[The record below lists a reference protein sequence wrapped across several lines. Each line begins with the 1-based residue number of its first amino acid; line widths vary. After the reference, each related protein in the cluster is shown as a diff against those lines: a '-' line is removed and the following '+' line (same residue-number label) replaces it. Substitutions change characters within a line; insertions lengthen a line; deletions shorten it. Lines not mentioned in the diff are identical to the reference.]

1 MFYFQACSL
10 SCYCYSSTGNSI
22 ISSALFHKYQFFLCI
37 QSKFIFF
44 CFVLKSLLLSYL
56 PASFSFRE
64 QEEVSQWH
72 FSLSSAAFPLLLLLL
87 KPDFCQHFINDCMYS
102 LPSFLQSLKCTFVTI
117 THWQC
122 ALTSAFRSCC
132 AAWTQPIVISTAHFR
147 K

>member
-22 ISSALFHKYQFFLCI
+22 ISSALFHEL
-37 QSKFIFF
+37 IFF
-44 CFVLKSLLLSYL
+44 PVYSKQIYFLFCGKVSAVILST
-56 PASFSFRE
+56 SFLQFQRAGGGP
-64 QEEVSQWH
+64 QWH